1 MFLVQI
7 RIVKIMV
14 KLETKMYWVM
24 VLIQTKKRVLFKNIF
39 VKPALKLSSNA
50 NTILY
55 DLRTDKEI
63 VFLALKMILKGMN
76 LRSVAK
82 ILEIKLDTVRRWL
95 QISAKHCEEVNKVSM
110 KEIDVEKVE
119 LNELWTHVKKKHIQ
133 A

>member
-1 MFLVQI
+1 M
-7 RIVKIMV
+7 
-14 KLETKMYWVM
+14 
-24 VLIQTKKRVLFKNIF
+24 FKNIF